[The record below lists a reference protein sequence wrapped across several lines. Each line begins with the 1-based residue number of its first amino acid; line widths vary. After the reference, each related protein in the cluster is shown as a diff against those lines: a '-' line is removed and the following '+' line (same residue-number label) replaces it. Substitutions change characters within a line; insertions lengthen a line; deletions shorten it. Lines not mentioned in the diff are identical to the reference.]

1 MLNFRQLCHAVAYLH
16 KQGLIHRDIHPTRIS
31 SKDDVIKLNLIGM
44 PYNYKK
50 LLKNDTFCGHLNYS
64 PPEMLLDNCDEEFTE
79 KVEVWALGCCLYFL
93 TYKKDPF
100 ESGSSE
106 QIKNN
111 IRNLHLDDQNS
122 DEKK

>member
-1 MLNFRQLCHAVAYLH
+1 LCHAVAYLH

-79 KVEVWALGCCLYFL
+79 KVDVWALGCCLYFL
-93 TYKKDPF
+93 AYKKDPF

-111 IRNLHLDDQNS
+111 IRNLHLDDHNS

>member
-79 KVEVWALGCCLYFL
+79 KVDVWALGCCLYFL

-122 DEKK
+122 DK